1 MFRKVCMYIDYWPF
15 FDRERYLSICVLFR
29 SLVSDQDLVWI
40 HKVIQIYCPDFQG
53 PINDLVLGDSLQMSW
68 VLNWYVSKRG
78 AHCFPTKKMYCFM
91 DLAWPPNFKTAWKW
105 DFDYPPLRV
114 SSNAGWSLWIY
125 PCILGCLLEH
135 STGIEE
141 FVSKLHVSWCFLH
154 TIPNLLYLTW
164 VSQCHQ
170 VPTPKWTIQ
179 WWKAMVWLIKKTGW
193 IVQSP
198 VLVHLDQKPLGLGRD
213 LPFQLAHR
221 TAHNSLWRDLSH
233 GAAGGDG

>member
-1 MFRKVCMYIDYWPF
+1 
-15 FDRERYLSICVLFR
+15 
-29 SLVSDQDLVWI
+29 
-40 HKVIQIYCPDFQG
+40 
-53 PINDLVLGDSLQMSW
+53 MSW

-141 FVSKLHVSWCFLH
+141 FVSKLQVSWCFLH

-179 WWKAMVWLIKKTGW
+179 WWKAMVWLIKKTGVNCPITCTGAFGPETPRSW
-193 IVQSP
+193 SWSS
-198 VLVHLDQKPLGLGRD
+198 
-213 LPFQLAHR
+213 FS
-221 TAHNSLWRDLSH
+221 TCSSH
-233 GAAGGDG
+233 SS